1 MKSKPA
7 SVIITAIAIC
17 LFAAFTSAQT
27 KHPDLTGT
35 WKMNAEK
42 SQFEH
47 GGPSGITLTIDHKE
61 PSLSETLMLV
71 TDGGDRSVEAK
82 YTTDGKETAQEVIGT
97 TAQTSAKWEGDALTI
112 DWKIE
117 NASFSRKI
125 TVSADGKT
133 MTMIVKQ
140 SNPNGESATDTV
152 VLEKQVTK

>member
-1 MKSKPA
+1 MKPVTRA
-7 SVIITAIAIC
+7 TILAAISLC
-17 LFAAFTSAQT
+17 LFAALASAQT

-35 WKMNAEK
+35 WKMNPEK
-42 SQFEH
+42 SQFER
-47 GGPSGITLTIDHKE
+47 GGPSAITLKIDHKE
-61 PSLSETLMLV
+61 PAISETLMLV
-71 TDGGDRSVEAK
+71 TDGGDRSVDAK

-152 VLEKQVTK
+152 VLEKQETK